1 MGLENTYYCSRFKL
15 FWATFGVGVCALI
28 VRQKKKLVY
37 LRHCTYTHARTNRLN
52 GWWGEKTYM
61 TIRVIWCL
69 NSLLIVYF
77 CLNFFCFNWFVFSI
91 YWYLIMLKILKM
103 VAEWSCTLHS
113 NFQEDCG
120 IKDNR
125 KDNLKNNKITVQWKN
140 VWWMMEES
148 KREGRNDG
156 IKGKKGKQWRR
167 KM

>member
-77 CLNFFCFNWFVFSI
+77 CLNFFCYNWFVVSI
-91 YWYLIMLKILKM
+91 YWYLIMLKILNM
-103 VAEWSCTLHS
+103 VAEWGCTLQS

-140 VWWMMEES
+140 IWWMMEER
-148 KREGRNDG
+148 KKEGRNYG
-156 IKGKKGKQWRR
+156 IKGKKWRQWRR